1 MAGLGT
7 RAGRRNEPGAF
18 SRNGEQSEQREHI
31 SAPFD
36 ALNSSGSQLV
46 EELEGQGRARL
57 AGCMRCHMWHLVFLE
72 LYNRGSLARLTVIA
86 VDREN
91 PPIDY
96 AALHVS
102 RRLPALRIEQG
113 IDVQGTRSNTCMVP
127 ICTRVLFL
135 LQSALV

>member
-1 MAGLGT
+1 MAGLGQKV
-7 RAGRRNEPGAF
+7 GRRNVNGAL
-18 SRNGEQSEQREHI
+18 SGNGDQSEQQ
-31 SAPFD
+31 
-36 ALNSSGSQLV
+36 SSGFLDASHSSGAQLV
-46 EELEGQGRARL
+46 DELESQGRARL

-72 LYNRGSLARLTVIA
+72 LYNRGRLARLTVIA

-113 IDVQGTRSNTCMVP
+113 IDVQGTRSMTMG
-127 ICTRVLFL
+127 L
-135 LQSALV
+135 

>member
-1 MAGLGT
+1 MAGLGQKS
-7 RAGRRNEPGAF
+7 GRRNENGALL
-18 SRNGEQSEQREHI
+18 RNGEHSEQQEQTFSGPLEASH
-31 SAPFD
+31 
-36 ALNSSGSQLV
+36 SSGSQLV
-46 EELEGQGRARL
+46 DELEGQGRARL

-72 LYNRGSLARLTVIA
+72 LYNRGRLARLTVIA

-113 IDVQGTRSNTCMVP
+113 IDAQGAC
-127 ICTRVLFL
+127 
-135 LQSALV
+135 